1 MTLAHARA
9 TEPGHA
15 LHGHGAGLTTP
26 RARGVTAAR
35 FRRRLA
41 WVLGIT
47 LLLMVGEFVVG
58 LTSGSLALL
67 ADAGHMLSDAGV
79 ISLSLLAA
87 WIASRPAPPR
97 QTYGA
102 QRIEIL
108 VALVNAVVLALVLFF
123 VVRESVLR
131 LHAPRPIEILPM
143 FVMGCLGLFGNI
155 AGALLLREGAHANLN
170 LRSAYIEVLVDL
182 LASLGVLLA
191 AGLTAFLGWT
201 RADAWISLSIAALIV
216 PRIVLLMR
224 DVTDILMESAPRGM
238 DLEALRSS
246 MLGQEGVIAVHDLH
260 VWTLGAGQ
268 VYLSAHVVTRDA
280 ADRDAILAELNASL
294 REDFGVAHTTLQ
306 IEGDRPSADAAA
318 CDPCDAPES

>member
-1 MTLAHARA
+1 MAHAHA
-9 TEPGHA
+9 TEPGRA
-15 LHGHGAGLTTP
+15 LHGHGHGLATP
-26 RARGVTAAR
+26 QARGATAAR

-47 LLLMVGEFVVG
+47 LLLMVGELAVG
-58 LTSGSLALL
+58 IASGSLALL

-79 ISLSLLAA
+79 LGLSLLAA
-87 WIASRPAPPR
+87 WVASRPAPPR

-102 QRIEIL
+102 QRVEIL
-108 VALVNAVVLALVLFF
+108 VALVNALVLALVLFF

-131 LHAPRPIEILPM
+131 LQTPRQVAALPM
-143 FVMGCLGLFGNI
+143 FVMGSLGLLGNI
-155 AGALLLREGAHANLN
+155 AGVLLLREGAHANLN
-170 LRSAYIEVLVDL
+170 LRSAYLEVLVDL

-191 AGLTAFLGWT
+191 AGLTAVFGWA

-238 DLEALRSS
+238 DLNALRRT
-246 MLGQEGVIAVHDLH
+246 MLGQGGVTAIHDLH

-268 VYLSAHVVTRDA
+268 VYLSAHVVTDA
-280 ADRDAILAELNASL
+280 TADRDAILATLNTSL

-306 IEGDRPSADAAA
+306 IEGDRPAADAAA
-318 CDPCDAPES
+318 CDPCDAPGS